1 MGILTTG
8 HRDQTRLH
16 EEGERNKLS
25 SFPSLKTGTGRSIT
39 VPETNEKVIIRC
51 ENISKKFKTKAVLED
66 ISFDVYRGEFLSLL
80 GPSGCGKT
88 TILRMLIGI
97 EKPTSGRILKN
108 GEDITN
114 TPPKDRNIGIVF
126 QNYSLFPNMDVY
138 HNISYALQSRKME
151 KDDIGKKVKDI
162 IATVG
167 LEEHIY
173 KKPRQLSG
181 GQQQRV
187 AIARTLVLNP
197 DIILFD
203 EPMSALDAEIKV
215 VLRQQL
221 KDIQKQLRITMIYV
235 THDQEEAFALSDRIM
250 VLNDLR
256 IAQLDTPYNLY
267 HQPADLFVKRF
278 VVDHLDLKVRSI
290 EDSIKEVR
298 A

>member
-1 MGILTTG
+1 MV
-8 HRDQTRLH
+8 
-16 EEGERNKLS
+16 E
-25 SFPSLKTGTGRSIT
+25 P
-39 VPETNEKVIIRC
+39 IIRVD
-51 ENISKKFKTKAVLED
+51 NISKKFRAKSVLED
-66 ISFDVYRGEFLSLL
+66 ISFDVKRGEFLSLL

-97 EKPTSGRILKN
+97 EQPNSGHIYKD
-108 GEDITN
+108 GKDITY
-114 TPPKDRNIGIVF
+114 TKPKDRNIGIVF

-138 HNISYALQSRKME
+138 HNISYALQSRGLGKE
-151 KDDIGKKVKDI
+151 IIDKKVRAI
-162 IATVG
+162 IETVG
-167 LEEHIY
+167 LEDHIY
-173 KKPRQLSG
+173 KKPKQLSG

-215 VLRQQL
+215 VLRNQL
-221 KDIQKQLRITMIYV
+221 KEIQKKLKITMIYV

-267 HQPADLFVKRF
+267 HNPADSFVKRF
-278 VVDHLDLKVRSI
+278 VVDHLNMKVKSI
-290 EDSIKEVR
+290 EDSIQ
-298 A
+298 

>member
-1 MGILTTG
+1 MA
-8 HRDQTRLH
+8 DA
-16 EEGERNKLS
+16 
-25 SFPSLKTGTGRSIT
+25 
-39 VPETNEKVIIRC
+39 IIRA
-51 ENISKKFKTKAVLED
+51 EHISKKFKNKTVLED
-66 ISFDVYRGEFLSLL
+66 ISFEVMRGEFLSLL

-97 EKPTSGRILKN
+97 EQPSSGRIIKIMPA
-108 GEDITN
+108 GDGKGGSAETDITDM
-114 TPPKDRNIGIVF
+114 PPKDRNIGIVF

-138 HNISYALQSRKME
+138 HNIAYALKSRYKKGDEIDRKVRKM
-151 KDDIGKKVKDI
+151 IS
-162 IATVG
+162 TVG

-215 VLRQQL
+215 ALRGQL
-221 KDIQKQLRITMIYV
+221 KEIQREMKITMVYV

-256 IAQLDTPYNLY
+256 IAQTDTPYNLY
-267 HQPADLFVKRF
+267 HHPADDFVKRF
-278 VVDHLDLKVRSI
+278 VVDHLDLKVKSI
-290 EDSIKEVR
+290 EDSIR
-298 A
+298 

>member
-1 MGILTTG
+1 ME
-8 HRDQTRLH
+8 DAQ
-16 EEGERNKLS
+16 
-25 SFPSLKTGTGRSIT
+25 
-39 VPETNEKVIIRC
+39 IIRC
-51 ENISKKFKTKAVLED
+51 ENINKKFKSKTVLED
-66 ISFDVYRGEFLSLL
+66 ISFTVNRGEFLSLL

-97 EKPTSGRILKN
+97 EKPSSGKIIKD
-108 GEDITN
+108 GVDITN
-114 TPPKDRNIGIVF
+114 TAPKDRNIGIVF

-138 HNISYALQSRKME
+138 HNISYALQSKKMGKE
-151 KDDIGKKVKDI
+151 EIDKKVREI
-162 IATVG
+162 IETVG

-173 KKPRQLSG
+173 KKPKQLSG

-221 KDIQKQLRITMIYV
+221 KEIQRKLQITMIYV

-267 HQPADLFVKRF
+267 HHPADPFVKRF
-278 VVDHLDLKVRSI
+278 IVDHLDLKVRSI
-290 EDSIKEVR
+290 EESIADPLVAEGR

>member
-1 MGILTTG
+1 M
-8 HRDQTRLH
+8 DSK
-16 EEGERNKLS
+16 E
-25 SFPSLKTGTGRSIT
+25 P
-39 VPETNEKVIIRC
+39 VIIRC
-51 ENISKKFKTKAVLED
+51 ENINKKFKSKTVLED
-66 ISFDVYRGEFLSLL
+66 ISFTVNRGEFLSLL

-97 EKPTSGRILKN
+97 EKPTSGRIIKD
-108 GEDITN
+108 GRDITGAA
-114 TPPKDRNIGIVF
+114 PKDRNIGIVF

-138 HNISYALQSRKME
+138 HNISYALQSKHME
-151 KDDIGKKVKDI
+151 KDEIDKKVKDI
-162 IATVG
+162 IETVG

-173 KKPRQLSG
+173 KKPKQLSG

-197 DIILFD
+197 DVILFD

-221 KDIQKQLRITMIYV
+221 KEIQKKLQITMIYV

-267 HQPADLFVKRF
+267 HNPSDPFVKRF
-278 VVDHLDLKVRSI
+278 IVDHLDMKVRSI
-290 EDSIKEVR
+290 DDSISEGKR

>member
-1 MGILTTG
+1 MAGEPIL
-8 HRDQTRLH
+8 R
-16 EEGERNKLS
+16 
-25 SFPSLKTGTGRSIT
+25 
-39 VPETNEKVIIRC
+39 V
-51 ENISKKFKTKAVLED
+51 ENLSKKFKAKTVLEEV
-66 ISFDVYRGEFLSLL
+66 SFDVTRGEFLSLL

-97 EKPTSGRILKN
+97 EKPTSGRILKD
-108 GEDITN
+108 GKDITDAA
-114 TPPKDRNIGIVF
+114 PKDRNIGIVF

-138 HNISYALQSRKME
+138 HNIAYALQSRKTE
-151 KDDIGKKVKDI
+151 KEEIHRKVREI
-162 IATVG
+162 IETVG

-181 GQQQRV
+181 GQKQRV

-221 KDIQKQLRITMIYV
+221 KEIQKKLKITMIYV

-250 VLNDLR
+250 VINDLQ
-256 IAQLDTPYNLY
+256 IAQLDTPYQIY
-267 HQPADLFVKRF
+267 HHPADAFVRRF
-278 VVDHLDLKVRSI
+278 IVDHLDMKVKSI
-290 EDSIKEVR
+290 EDSIQ
-298 A
+298 

>member
-1 MGILTTG
+1 MS
-8 HRDQTRLH
+8 
-16 EEGERNKLS
+16 EA
-25 SFPSLKTGTGRSIT
+25 
-39 VPETNEKVIIRC
+39 IIRV
-51 ENISKKFKTKAVLED
+51 ENISKKYKNKTVLED
-66 ISFDVYRGEFLSLL
+66 ISFEIQRGEFLSLL

-97 EKPTSGRILKN
+97 EQPTSGRIYKD
-108 GEDITN
+108 GIDITSAA
-114 TPPKDRNIGIVF
+114 PKDRNIGIVF

-138 HNISYALQSRKME
+138 HNISYALQSRKL
-151 KDDIGKKVKDI
+151 GKDI
-162 IATVG
+162 IDQKVKEMIETVG

-215 VLRQQL
+215 TLRAQL
-221 KDIQKQLRITMIYV
+221 KEIQKRLKITMVYV
-235 THDQEEAFALSDRIM
+235 THDQEEAFSLSDRIM

-267 HQPADLFVKRF
+267 HNPSDPFVKRF
-278 VVDHLDLKVRSI
+278 VVDHLDMKVKSI
-290 EDSIKEVR
+290 EDSI
-298 A
+298 